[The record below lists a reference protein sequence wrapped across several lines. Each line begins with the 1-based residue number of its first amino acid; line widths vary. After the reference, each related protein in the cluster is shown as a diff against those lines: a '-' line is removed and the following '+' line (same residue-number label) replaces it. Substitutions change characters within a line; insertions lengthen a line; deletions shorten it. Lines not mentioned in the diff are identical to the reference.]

1 MFQNFFIFIFSYAF
15 IIFAVLGYGFY
26 VNGLFKKIYYHNN
39 IGYIGL
45 IGILFLV
52 IYSYL
57 SSIFYSHGPYHNLII
72 LLIGFFIFLKKSK
85 IYKYFFKK
93 NFHYLS
99 AIFLISIIGL
109 FIFKTHDDF
118 LYYHFQYSYH
128 LTQNSLLIGLGNFDL
143 GLRTPSSL
151 FYLNSLFYL
160 PVVDYYLFQ
169 ITPALILIFFNLIIL
184 IKIKKDLVKKRY
196 NFLTIYNLLIFI
208 FINIFF
214 YRISEHGTDR
224 SAQILI
230 LILFSEILLFINFK
244 NIKKNFISKLFIIV
258 ALVISFKAFYVLY
271 MIFFIISIIHYLN
284 LKISFKKIMLKFLS
298 NYYFLS
304 FLLVFFLVIFHNFLI
319 SGCLVYPVSLTC
331 FDNSIWAIKT
341 EEVINL
347 NNWYEQWS
355 KAGAGPNYRVDDPVE
370 YIKNFNWVSNWFEKY
385 FFNKVSDFLI
395 GILFL
400 SGFTFYFLKS
410 NKLTI
415 KKNKKIILL
424 ICMILI
430 LLFEWFYNHPALRYG
445 GYCLIAS
452 LLFIF
457 TSILLEKYSID
468 YSRVSKKITILIII
482 TFTIFIY
489 RNVNRINYEVKNY
502 NYKPFKSFFYKI
514 NNNAFKLQ
522 NNLEYLINNYEECK
536 NFNNNCKTNQTLKIE
551 VEKKYGKYI
560 FFKL

>member
-1 MFQNFFIFIFSYAF
+1 MFQNFFIFITSYIF
-15 IIFAVLGYGFY
+15 ITLAVLGYGFY
-26 VNGLFKKIYYHNN
+26 VNSLFKKIYYHNN

-45 IGILFLV
+45 IGIFFLV

-57 SSIFYSHGPYHNLII
+57 SSIIYSHGPYHNLII
-72 LLIGFFIFLKKSK
+72 LFIGFFIFLKKSK
-85 IYKYFFKK
+85 IYKYFFKR
-93 NFHYLS
+93 NFHYLIV
-99 AIFLISIIGL
+99 IFSISIIGL

-128 LTQNSLLIGLGNFDL
+128 LTQQPLLIGLGNFDL

-160 PVVDYYLFQ
+160 PVIDYYLFQ
-169 ITPALILIFFNLIIL
+169 ITPALILIFSNLIIL
-184 IKIKKDLVKKRY
+184 VKLKKDIIKKRC
-196 NFLTIYNLLIFI
+196 NFLTIYNLLVFI

-230 LILFSEILLFINFK
+230 LILFSEILLFINFQI
-244 NIKKNFISKLFIIV
+244 IKKNIISKLFIIV
-258 ALVISFKAFYVLY
+258 GLVISFKAFYVLY
-271 MIFFIISIIHYLN
+271 SIFFIIIIIHYL
-284 LKISFKKIMLKFLS
+284 KFHISIKKIILKFLS

-304 FLLVFFLVIFHNFLI
+304 FLLLFFLVIFHNFLI
-319 SGCLVYPVSLTC
+319 TGCLVYPVSLTC
-331 FDNSIWAIKT
+331 FDNNIWAIKT
-341 EEVINL
+341 DEVIKL
-347 NNWYEQWS
+347 NDWYEQWS
-355 KAGAGPNYRVDDPVE
+355 KAGAGPNYRVDDPAE
-370 YIKNFNWVSNWFEKY
+370 YIKNFNWVSNWFDKY

-395 GILFL
+395 GIIIL
-400 SGFTFYFLKS
+400 SGFVFYFLKS
-410 NKLTI
+410 NKLIVQT
-415 KKNKKIILL
+415 NKKITLL
-424 ICMILI
+424 ICLILI

-452 LLFIF
+452 LFFIF
-457 TSILLEKYSID
+457 TSILLDRYSID
-468 YSRVSKKITILIII
+468 YDKISKKIIILIII

-502 NYKPFKSFFYKI
+502 DYKPFQSFFYKI

-536 NFNNNCKTNQTLKIE
+536 NFNRNCKTNQTLKIR

-560 FFKL
+560 FFQL